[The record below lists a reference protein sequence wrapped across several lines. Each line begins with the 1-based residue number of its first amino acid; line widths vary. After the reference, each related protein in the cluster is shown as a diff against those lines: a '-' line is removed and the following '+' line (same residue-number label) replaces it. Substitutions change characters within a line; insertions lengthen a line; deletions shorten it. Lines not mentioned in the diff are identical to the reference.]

1 MQKHLEEIE
10 SAGGRVVAI
19 SYDSLDTLKRFAR
32 SSGITFPLLSDTD
45 SKTIEAYGI
54 RNLESAGSR
63 IDGVPHPGTFIVDQ
77 KGIIR
82 FKLFRQGYRDRHT
95 VDALIKALSETRQND
110 PPTHEGAPVG
120 DD

>member
-1 MQKHLEEIE
+1 MQENLEEIE

-32 SSGITFPLLSDTD
+32 SGGITFPLLSDTD
-45 SKTIEAYGI
+45 SKTIEAYGV
-54 RNLESAGSR
+54 RNLEAAGSR

-82 FKLFRQGYRDRHT
+82 FKLFLKGYRDRHT
-95 VDALIKALSETRQND
+95 VNALIKAFNETR
-110 PPTHEGAPVG
+110 
-120 DD
+120 

>member
-1 MQKHLEEIE
+1 MQENLEEIE

-45 SKTIEAYGI
+45 SKTIEAYGV
-54 RNLESAGSR
+54 RNLEAAGSR

-77 KGIIR
+77 QGIIR
-82 FKLFRQGYRDRHT
+82 FKLFLNGYRDRHE
-95 VDALIKALSETRQND
+95 VDALIKAFNETK
-110 PPTHEGAPVG
+110 
-120 DD
+120 

>member
-1 MQKHLEEIE
+1 MQENLEEIE

-45 SKTIEAYGI
+45 SKTIEAYGV
-54 RNLESAGSR
+54 RNLEAAGSR

-77 KGIIR
+77 QGIIR
-82 FKLFRQGYRDRHT
+82 FKLFLNGYRDRHT
-95 VDALIKALSETRQND
+95 VDALIKAFNETK
-110 PPTHEGAPVG
+110 
-120 DD
+120 